1 MTRLTSDVLGAIRHP
16 VSLYDR
22 ELKVKT
28 GATLSEIAGLAARHP
43 GVLNLSDARIAAI
56 PLSTGLGVIPGFSKI
71 VVEIL
76 KYLHF
81 KSFVTTN
88 IDVAGIAEAL
98 EKDANILFIADD
110 IHFLALNLKRR
121 YVVDNDVA
129 TAKSYVAALE
139 IAIQGLKGKE
149 VFIIGLGRIGTIM
162 IEEVIRRHGIPL
174 VYDIKHER
182 TTYISKRFSH
192 RVRLMK
198 SMSEGLS
205 STRFVL
211 NTAPSKNMVT
221 SDMVDENHII
231 YSPAI
236 PHGLTDAAVRKL
248 SRNFFHD
255 PLQLGVATMA
265 YEAVSA

>member
-1 MTRLTSDVLGAIRHP
+1 MTRLTSDLLGAIPHP
-16 VSLYDR
+16 LSLYDR
-22 ELKVKT
+22 ELKAKT
-28 GATLSEIAGLAARHP
+28 GATLSEIARLATRHT
-43 GVLNLSDARIAAI
+43 GVLNLSDAKIAAI
-56 PLSTGLGVIPGFSKI
+56 PMSSGLGVIPGFSKI
-71 VVEIL
+71 VVNIL
-76 KYLHF
+76 KYLRF

-88 IDVAGIAEAL
+88 IDLAGIAEAL
-98 EKDANILFIADD
+98 EEGANILFIADD

-139 IAIQGLKGKE
+139 ITIDGLKGKE
-149 VFIIGLGRIGTIM
+149 VLIIGLGRLGTIM
-162 IEEVIRRHGIPL
+162 VEEVIRRHGIPL

-182 TTYISKRFSH
+182 TTYISNRFSH

-198 SMSEGLS
+198 SISEGLS

-211 NTAPSKNMVT
+211 NTAPSRNMVT
-221 SDMVDENHII
+221 SKMINENHII

-236 PHGLTDAAVRKL
+236 PHGLTDATVRKL
-248 SRNFFHD
+248 SKNFLHD

-265 YEAVSA
+265 YEAASA